1 MYLERVFW
9 QQGGELNRIDAN
21 QLIPNLIHMI
31 DKRLHQVSTTK
42 AGDRV
47 EMFRRWYEDSR
58 EDLVLAEH
66 SFCTLG
72 ILMIDMLTV
81 YHINRE
87 LTQERLQ

>member
-9 QQGGELNRIDAN
+9 QQGGELNRDDAN
-21 QLIPNLIHMI
+21 QLVPNLIHMT

-42 AGDRV
+42 AEDRV
-47 EMFRRWYEDSR
+47 EMLRRWYEDSR
-58 EDLVLAEH
+58 EDLVLAGH

-72 ILMIDMLTV
+72 ILMIDTLTA
-81 YHINRE
+81 YHINCG